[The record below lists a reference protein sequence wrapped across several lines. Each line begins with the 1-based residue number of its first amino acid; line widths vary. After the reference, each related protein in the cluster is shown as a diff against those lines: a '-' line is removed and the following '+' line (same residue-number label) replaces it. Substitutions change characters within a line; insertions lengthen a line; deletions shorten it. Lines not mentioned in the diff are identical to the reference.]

1 MCQIQYNYQFDFICL
16 NSINPGTMSKFL
28 KKDQINASWYEIDA
42 NNAVVGRL
50 ATIIS
55 KIIRGKNKA
64 TYTPH
69 MDDGD
74 FVVVKNIE
82 KIRFTGKKFQNKK
95 YFIHTV
101 HPGGIKETTP
111 EKLSEKK
118 PGETLKLA
126 VKSMLPG
133 GVLGKKQLTK
143 LKIYTGNEHPH
154 SAQNPKVIELNK
166 LNNKNIIRN

>member
-1 MCQIQYNYQFDFICL
+1 MII
-16 NSINPGTMSKFL
+16 NSINPGTMTKFV
-28 KKDQINASWYEIDA
+28 KKDQVNSTWYEIDA
-42 NNAVVGRL
+42 KNAVVGRV

-64 TYTPH
+64 TFTPH

-82 KIRFTGKKFQNKK
+82 HAKFTGKKFKDKK
-95 YFIHTV
+95 YYKHTG
-101 HPGGIKETTP
+101 HPGGIKEITP
-111 EKLSEKK
+111 ERLFENNN

-126 VKSMLPG
+126 IKRMLPG

-143 LKIYTGNEHPH
+143 VKIYSGEEHPH
-154 SAQNPKVIELNK
+154 ASQNPKLLDIGK
-166 LNNKNIIRN
+166 LNSKNLIRK